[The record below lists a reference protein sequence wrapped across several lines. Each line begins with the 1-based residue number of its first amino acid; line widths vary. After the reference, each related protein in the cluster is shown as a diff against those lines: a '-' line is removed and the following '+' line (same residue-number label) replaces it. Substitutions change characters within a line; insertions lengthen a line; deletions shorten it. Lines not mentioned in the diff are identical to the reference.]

1 MVKIYTFLIKLMF
14 IFGLFWFNFGLIW
27 FILAQI
33 AAKNIGLMLKKSL
46 YFSILQHIHSGSCQG
61 YMGGY
66 MGVYGR
72 V

>member
-33 AAKNIGLMLKKSL
+33 ADKNIGLMLKKSL
-46 YFSILQHIHSGSCQG
+46 YFSILQHIYSRSCQD
-61 YMGGY
+61 YMGRY
-66 MGVYGR
+66 CTIGR
-72 V
+72 Y